1 MTQSSMTRNLFVV
14 TIIAWLGVAGT
25 TEASPANILTAE
37 ETNDGFHL
45 LFDGNTLMGWHG
57 YGDGDMVDRWIAR
70 NGVLAINPASDKHS
84 DLITDDEYENFELRI
99 DWSISAGG
107 NSGIMFNV
115 VETPELNKPWHTGPE
130 IQILDDE
137 NHKDSSD
144 GHRTGDLY
152 DLVPRKEDMG
162 NPAGEW
168 NETRL
173 LVEDGLVRHWLNG
186 SVTFEVQLG
195 SPEWDK
201 LVAKSKFKSKPGFGT
216 YRRGHIVLQDHGDVV
231 RFRNIRIREF

>member
-1 MTQSSMTRNLFVV
+1 
-14 TIIAWLGVAGT
+14 
-25 TEASPANILTAE
+25 
-37 ETNDGFHL
+37 
-45 LFDGNTLMGWHG
+45 
-57 YGDGDMVDRWIAR
+57 
-70 NGVLAINPASDKHS
+70 
-84 DLITDDEYENFELRI
+84 
-99 DWSISAGG
+99 
-107 NSGIMFNV
+107 
-115 VETPELNKPWHTGPE
+115 
-130 IQILDDE
+130 
-137 NHKDSSD
+137 
-144 GHRTGDLY
+144 
-152 DLVPRKEDMG
+152 MG

-186 SVTFEVQLG
+186 SVTFEVQMG